1 MKKALIGF
9 LVIGFLIGTGASAWY
24 LTTKQTSVKEELEPE
39 VGDFTEKL
47 ETLEVL
53 EELEELE

>member
-9 LVIGFLIGTGASAWY
+9 LVIGFLIGTGVSAWY
-24 LTTKQTSVKEELEPE
+24 LTAKQTSVKEELEPE

-47 ETLEVL
+47 ETS
-53 EELEELE
+53 EELEEFE